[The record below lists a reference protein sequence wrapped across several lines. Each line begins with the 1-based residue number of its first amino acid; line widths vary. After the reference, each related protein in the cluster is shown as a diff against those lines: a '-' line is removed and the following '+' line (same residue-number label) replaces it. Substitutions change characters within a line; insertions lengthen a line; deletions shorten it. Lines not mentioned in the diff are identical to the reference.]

1 MLNTPLPN
9 SLQRRRLLTA
19 VAAASAG
26 AWLPP
31 AWATAATD
39 TATRSTTDA
48 ARRAALVLT
57 PRQSEGPFY
66 PVTLPADAD
75 ADLLRNGKL
84 TYRPQQVAWVEGVVT
99 DPDGAPVSGAMVEIW
114 QCDDHGH
121 YHHPGDGNRAD
132 PAFQGFG
139 RVTVGADGRYRFKTL
154 KPAAYTGRTPHI
166 HFKVKLGP
174 HHLLTTQLYVA
185 GHPNNAQDGL
195 WRRLS
200 AADRAALSMP
210 FAPDAATG
218 GVRAEFPIVVMA

>member
-75 ADLLRNGKL
+75 ATCCATVSSLTARN
-84 TYRPQQVAWVEGVVT
+84 RW
-99 DPDGAPVSGAMVEIW
+99 
-114 QCDDHGH
+114 
-121 YHHPGDGNRAD
+121 PGW
-132 PAFQGFG
+132 
-139 RVTVGADGRYRFKTL
+139 
-154 KPAAYTGRTPHI
+154 
-166 HFKVKLGP
+166 KV
-174 HHLLTTQLYVA
+174 
-185 GHPNNAQDGL
+185 
-195 WRRLS
+195 W
-200 AADRAALSMP
+200 
-210 FAPDAATG
+210 
-218 GVRAEFPIVVMA
+218 